1 MPALTLH
8 LLAFKDQSYDARAFV
23 AKLHSYPS
31 VKVVVASRPR
41 HVVVQPTLLDANQ
54 LLTQKWDLMLL
65 LQPTGGQS
73 QGESSL
79 LPPELQDVILTEYR
93 ILAGIPSKLLANF
106 PERDAQLKKQAPPPL
121 TGSLSKIRSQSKES
135 SQSLEVSPEL
145 LAFMDRLTLEHDKP
159 VTMLNLLHF
168 HHPDGKKNYFQYG
181 QAFIPIAEKRGGNA
195 KIVGNVVK
203 PPGDSA
209 FLNDSR
215 GSPDRPQQDWWNE
228 ISIVHYPSIRHF
240 CDMLAGED
248 YQAINE
254 KYRLKALRDTFL
266 LCTTE
271 FDVEDDSRAKL

>member
-181 QAFIPIAEKRGGNA
+181 QVSIHKEREEPN
-195 KIVGNVVK
+195 
-203 PPGDSA
+203 
-209 FLNDSR
+209 LN
-215 GSPDRPQQDWWNE
+215 
-228 ISIVHYPSIRHF
+228 ILL
-240 CDMLAGED
+240 LA
-248 YQAINE
+248 
-254 KYRLKALRDTFL
+254 
-266 LCTTE
+266 
-271 FDVEDDSRAKL
+271 V

>member
-8 LLAFKDQSYDARAFV
+8 LLAFKNPSCDAKTFV
-23 AKLHSYPS
+23 TKLRSYPT

-41 HVVVQPTLLDANQ
+41 HVVIRPTILDADP

-65 LQPTGGQS
+65 LQPTGGQNPE
-73 QGESSL
+73 QTSL
-79 LPPELQDVILTEYR
+79 IPSELQDAILREYR
-93 ILAGIPSKLLANF
+93 ILAGIPSKLLSSF
-106 PERDAQLKKQAPPPL
+106 PEQDAQLKKKAPPPL
-121 TGSLSKIRSQSKES
+121 TGSLDSIRSQSKET

-145 LAFMDRLTLEHDKP
+145 LAFMDQLTLTHDKP

-181 QAFIPIAEKRGGNA
+181 QAFIPVAGKRGGNA

-203 PPGDSA
+203 PPSDSS

-215 GSPDRPQQDWWNE
+215 GSPDLPEQDWWNE
-228 ISIVHYPSIRHF
+228 ISIVHYPSIQHF

-254 KYRLKALRDTFL
+254 KYRLTALRDTFL

-271 FDVEDDSRAKL
+271 FDVEEDTRAKL